1 MRHEFSGFITD
12 ILEKNYS
19 KGGDAIL
26 DISPLLSYINIKT
39 KSASRGSKSRG
50 SFANLY
56 AIYVLVE
63 DYIEKG
69 FTKRGDY
76 SKYEGARYSDLF
88 TRQRELPFGNKLQNH
103 GLNSRLNEEFKKY
116 FPTIEMPVIIRD
128 LDSQKYWINESLLHV
143 RINGKMVNIA
153 NSIIEIID
161 AYVNAKQ
168 DSFKKF
174 IAQCDELASLSDKS
188 GEASIF
194 DFVGNLLEP
203 NVDARLFEIV
213 SYAILKAEYGT
224 QTVWL
229 GEEQDS
235 VSEEVLELFKTG
247 RTNAND
253 GGIDFV
259 MRPLGRFFQVTES
272 LDLHKYFLDIDKV
285 QHFPITF
292 IIKTEDSIASIL
304 KYIEQGARQRFPV
317 DSVVKK
323 YMDSIEEVI
332 NLPLLRTY
340 LHKVISSKGASEL
353 INEISK
359 QSRVEFNSVEVD
371 DTIDEEG

>member
-1 MRHEFSGFITD
+1 MRHEFTESITD
-12 ILEKNYS
+12 ILERKYGKS
-19 KGGDAIL
+19 KDSIL
-26 DISPLLSYINIKT
+26 DQNPLLSYINIKT

-63 DYIEKG
+63 DYVNKG
-69 FTKRGDY
+69 FAKRGDY

-116 FPTIEMPVIIRD
+116 FPTIELPVIIRD
-128 LDSQKYWINESLLHV
+128 LESQKYWINEALINV

-153 NSIIEIID
+153 ESIIEIID
-161 AYVNAKQ
+161 AYVSAKQ

-174 IAQCDELASLSDKS
+174 IAQCDELASLSGKS
-188 GEASIF
+188 GEARIF
-194 DFVGNLLEP
+194 DFIGNLLEP

-213 SYAILKAEYGT
+213 SYAILKSEYGT

-235 VSEEVLELFKTG
+235 VTEEVLELFKTG

-259 MRPLGRFFQVTES
+259 MRPLGRFFQVTET

-317 DSVVKK
+317 NAVVKK

-340 LHKVISSKGASEL
+340 LHKVASSKGTKDL
-353 INEISK
+353 MNEISK
-359 QSRVEFNSVEVD
+359 QSRVEFNAFETD
-371 DTIDEEG
+371 DTIDE